1 MVESQ
6 IAPRQTVNSWSPTH
20 RYAPTH
26 VSSVGLAIFRDFHVF
41 AIFLHFAPQ
50 AKMFAILGVFVLDR
64 MHFSARNGVLLYV
77 STFAQIG
84 R

>member
-41 AIFLHFAPQ
+41 AIFLHFAPR
-50 AKMFAILGVFVLDR
+50 AIFFAIFAILFCFFVKLFLY
-64 MHFSARNGVLLYV
+64 FSL
-77 STFAQIG
+77 
-84 R
+84 